1 MRYTFKKSEKLCNQS
16 VIDLLYKKGS
26 VFYATPLKVTYLFKI
41 SEVTESTKVLIVV
54 PKRNHKKAVT
64 RNLLKR
70 RIRES
75 YRLNKHLLVAIK
87 HSQPLEIA
95 FSLQYISKELLPYET
110 INEAL
115 IAVLKKMISISNH
128 PKIITTN

>member
-26 VFYATPLKVTYLFKI
+26 VLYCNPIKLTYIFKI
-41 SEVTESTKVLIVV
+41 AEATTSTKVLVAV

-75 YRLNKHLLVAIK
+75 YRLNKHLLVAIT
-87 HSQPLEIA
+87 HPQALDISI
-95 FSLQYISKELLPYET
+95 SLQYISKEILPYET
-110 INEAL
+110 IDAA
-115 IAVLKKMISISNH
+115 IITALKKLIVVCNQH
-128 PKIITTN
+128 TIIIAT